1 MDGLR
6 LLRESTAA
14 TYAPVFRT
22 DSGALHWT
30 EAKDGNPESRAKGGV
45 VQLKI
50 YEPVNADPNAFIEF
64 CATRYIGYDDDCY
77 EANVGQELTEALSLK
92 WFK

>member
-1 MDGLR
+1 M
-6 LLRESTAA
+6 
-14 TYAPVFRT
+14 
-22 DSGALHWT
+22 
-30 EAKDGNPESRAKGGV
+30 
-45 VQLKI
+45 QLKI